1 MTTTIT
7 VIGLG
12 AMGLPM
18 ATNLAED
25 FTVNGVD
32 INPERLDLAKKAGIT
47 TFTDSRAAV
56 ANADVVLLAVRNQAQ
71 LEEALFG
78 LNGIVEA
85 MQDGA
90 TVLLTSTVGIAGVEK
105 AAGDLAA
112 VSYTHLTLPTICSV

>member
-90 TVLLTSTVGIAGVEK
+90 TVLLTSTV
-105 AAGDLAA
+105 A